1 MSLLSAYGPTMLR
14 SDEKVEAILEKVGGI
29 AGELQHF
36 AEEVD

>member
-1 MSLLSAYGPTMLR
+1 MLGN
-14 SDEKVEAILEKVGGI
+14 DEKAEAILKKVGGI